1 MSSKTS
7 AYVEASE
14 TVDSPLLKLESSP
27 MMMMGKG
34 ITTMQFYKGSK
45 DDASTFL
52 KERLRLIAE
61 QNPWICASL
70 VKDPKQHGKLIA
82 LRYSTKSISID
93 NIFKVDPS
101 LKVSQDMP
109 YQEIIQT
116 VKKSDVHVDTGYAL
130 CKSGDPITKCTI
142 ASSGTDD
149 TFVVFF
155 SISHACADGFTYF
168 TILNMLFEGAEVYP
182 LDAVRNEKH
191 RTTLPELV
199 GKKANKW
206 MTSASCGQIMNFI
219 GIMCC
224 GKKNQ
229 PVHCFFVDK
238 NKLADAKEKA
248 KEGPNAPE
256 FVSTNDILTSTF
268 GRTTNARL
276 LTMAMDFRGRV
287 DGLTKKTAGCYHA
300 GLLFDPDAYS
310 TPGNIRQALAG
321 PAPQSRVASFP
332 SCCGSVFGNWT
343 ALISNWGSASK
354 GNYDIPG
361 CEHLLHI
368 PYVQTNDMPVDF
380 SIVFKPRKG
389 ETAVML
395 GFQYGKNVV
404 DIAKAQ
410 MPIGQTLSENMFS

>member
-1 MSSKTS
+1 M
-7 AYVEASE
+7 E
-14 TVDSPLLKLESSP
+14 
-27 MMMMGKG
+27 
-34 ITTMQFYKGSK
+34 
-45 DDASTFL
+45 
-52 KERLRLIAE
+52 
-61 QNPWICASL
+61 
-70 VKDPKQHGKLIA
+70 
-82 LRYSTKSISID
+82 
-93 NIFKVDPS
+93 
-101 LKVSQDMP
+101 
-109 YQEIIQT
+109 
-116 VKKSDVHVDTGYAL
+116 
-130 CKSGDPITKCTI
+130 
-142 ASSGTDD
+142 
-149 TFVVFF
+149 
-155 SISHACADGFTYF
+155 
-168 TILNMLFEGAEVYP
+168 
-182 LDAVRNEKH
+182 
-191 RTTLPELV
+191 
-199 GKKANKW
+199 
-206 MTSASCGQIMNFI
+206 
-219 GIMCC
+219 
-224 GKKNQ
+224 KKNQ
-229 PVHCFFVDK
+229 PVHCFLIDK
-238 NKLADAKEKA
+238 KKLVDAKEKA